1 LMTVRLEKVC
11 NQVFKSDRRVRYVGV
26 LDETGRLIAGGMRKG
41 VPSLE
46 PMSEDLRLMANLT
59 IQLSTDKTWDQYF
72 GAVQFT
78 FIRRE
83 KVNLLVFPIGDKLF
97 LISAEPDFMLQQ
109 AQALRDNIITT
120 WSQGYLQQ
128 R

>member
-1 LMTVRLEKVC
+1 
-11 NQVFKSDRRVRYVGV
+11 
-26 LDETGRLIAGGMRKG
+26 MRKG

-59 IQLSTDKTWDQYF
+59 IQLSTDKTWDRYF

-97 LISAEPDFMLQQ
+97 LISAEPDFMLEQ
-109 AQALRDNIITT
+109 AQALRDNIVTT